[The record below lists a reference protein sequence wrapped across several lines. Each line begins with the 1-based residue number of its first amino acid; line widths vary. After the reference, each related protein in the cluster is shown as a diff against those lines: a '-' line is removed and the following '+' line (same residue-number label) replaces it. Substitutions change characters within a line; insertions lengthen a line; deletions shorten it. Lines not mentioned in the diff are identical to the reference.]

1 MFGSFEIRKKYLIL
15 LAMTGLLVCLDQASK
30 IYIHTHL
37 ALGQEIKVWE
47 NLFNITYVR
56 NYGAAFGILA
66 QAPENFRDIFFLMM
80 PPIALTI
87 IIFILRGVP
96 ERDKL
101 TVFALS
107 SVFGGAIGNYLDR
120 IFHGYVIDFLDFY
133 IPKGTIPLASIG
145 FTSDFPAIRAY
156 HWPAFNVADM
166 AIVSGVILLIILEV
180 VKMVETKKLEKSE
193 SQGKEKPVTDS

>member
-37 ALGQEIKVWE
+37 ALGQEIEVIK
-47 NLFNITYVR
+47 NFFNITYVR

-87 IIFILRGVP
+87 ILFIMKGVP
-96 ERDKL
+96 ERDRL

-133 IPKGTIPLASIG
+133 LSKGTIPLSSIG
-145 FTSDFPAIRAY
+145 FANDYPAIRAS
-156 HWPAFNVADM
+156 HWPAFNVADI
-166 AIVSGVILLIILEV
+166 AIVSGVMLLILLEII
-180 VKMVETKKLEKSE
+180 KIIETKKQTEKDAPA
-193 SQGKEKPVTDS
+193 KEAQATDS